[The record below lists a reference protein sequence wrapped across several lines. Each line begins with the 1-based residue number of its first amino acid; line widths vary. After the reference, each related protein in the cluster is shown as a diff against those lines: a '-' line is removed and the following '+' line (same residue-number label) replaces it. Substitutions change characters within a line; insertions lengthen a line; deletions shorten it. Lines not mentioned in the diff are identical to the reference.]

1 MAIYN
6 VAILS
11 LVIGPVVTLLIR
23 SQANANFAFVAMTGM
38 SLEKWKLIS
47 LFFQSSFVLISA

>member
-11 LVIGPVVTLLIR
+11 LVTGPVVTLLIR
-23 SQANANFAFVAMTGM
+23 SQGNANFAFVSITGLRFLQNFAC
-38 SLEKWKLIS
+38 SILNTL
-47 LFFQSSFVLISA
+47 